1 MKKIFI
7 KINLFF
13 LSLLILLTI
22 ILSTTGIET
31 AKFNNLISD
40 KINANN
46 QKINLELQKIKF
58 KFDLKNLSLFLETS
72 DPNLEYQNYR
82 MPVQNIKVYLG
93 LLSIFKSEAKINMV
107 NITSKEIEIS
117 ELKKI
122 VIQMKPSSLTSFINN
137 RIEKGKI
144 NTNIEIYLSN
154 NQKMENYI
162 IKGEVKDMVIKLDS
176 DLKLNKTDFDFF
188 ADQSD
193 ILIKNIRSKS
203 EGVSIDNGSLKIVKG
218 EAVNLEADLN
228 TKIDIKKDSK
238 LKFLPQL
245 RKINIINGETTLN
258 AKLDH
263 FLNITF
269 DKTFKV
275 TDFSYKNK
283 GNVQNL
289 FFKLKKPVSSTF
301 LQEEINTV
309 YIKKTELLFSL
320 NSKKKNNITA
330 TGKYSFNNKNFQN
343 YKIENNFFN
352 QNFDLNLNLD
362 FSEIVNIE
370 LLNYKK
376 EVNKVAKIFLDIEK
390 NKKFI
395 SIKKIDYLE
404 DQNSI
409 VVKDLSF
416 EERDIVSL
424 KNIKVK
430 TYDKDGLKN
439 DFILD
444 FNNII
449 KVYGDKYDATNLNRL
464 LNQKSKENIFRK
476 INKNI
481 DIDLKK
487 IDTPLSEK
495 ISNFKLIGKVEKGKF
510 VKISSKGD
518 FGDDRFLDITLKSNK
533 DGKKYLE
540 VYSDLPQP
548 LLSNY
553 SFFKGLTG
561 GNMTFSSIIQKKNS
575 TSKLIIKNFKIVN
588 APGVV
593 KLLSLADFGGLA
605 DLAEGEGLSFET
617 MEIKMS
623 NNNGFLK
630 LDEIYAVGP
639 SISVLMEGYKEES
652 GLTSLRGTLVPA
664 KNLNKIL
671 SKIPVIG
678 NIIIPQEVGEGLF
691 GVSFKMKGMP
701 GKIKTTINPIK
712 TLTPRFITRAL
723 EKSKQSK

>member
-712 TLTPRFITRAL
+712 TLTPRFITKAL
-723 EKSKQSK
+723 EKSKQAK

>member
-1 MKKIFI
+1 MTKILI

-13 LSLLILLTI
+13 LSLLLLLI
-22 ILSTTGIET
+22 IVLSTTGIET
-31 AKFNNLISD
+31 AKFNSLISE
-40 KINANN
+40 KINTNN
-46 QKINLELQKIKF
+46 QKIFLELKKIKF
-58 KFDLKNLSLFLETS
+58 KFDIKNLSLFLETS
-72 DPNLEYQNYR
+72 NPYLEYQNSR
-82 MPVQNIKVYLG
+82 MPVDNIKVYLG
-93 LLSIFKSEAKINMV
+93 LLSIFNSEAKINMV
-107 NITSKEIEIS
+107 NIISKEIEIS

-122 VIQMKPSSLTSFINN
+122 VIQMKPSNLNSFINN

-154 NQKMENYI
+154 TQKIENYI
-162 IKGEVKDMVIKLDS
+162 IKGEVKDMVIKLDT
-176 DLKLNKTDFDFF
+176 DLRLSKTNFNFF

-193 ILIKNIRSKS
+193 ILIKNIKSKS
-203 EGVSIDNGSLKIVKG
+203 EGVSIDNGSLKIEKG
-218 EAVNLEADLN
+218 EDISLKADLN

-238 LKFLPQL
+238 LKFLPLL
-245 RKINIINGETTLN
+245 RKINIINNETTLN
-258 AKLDH
+258 GKLDH
-263 FLNITF
+263 FLNLTF

-283 GNVQNL
+283 GNVNDL
-289 FFKLKKPVSSTF
+289 FLKLKKPVSSTF
-301 LQEEINTV
+301 LQDKIDSI
-309 YIKKTELLFSL
+309 YIKKTDLLLSL
-320 NSKKKNNITA
+320 NSNNKNNITA

-343 YKIENNFFN
+343 YKINNNFFKE
-352 QNFDLNLNLD
+352 NFDLNLNLD
-362 FSEIVNIE
+362 FSEIINIE

-376 EVNKVAKIFLDIEK
+376 EVNKVAKIFLNIKK

-395 SIKKIDYLE
+395 SVKQIDYSE
-404 DQNSI
+404 DQNLITVS
-409 VVKDLSF
+409 DLKF
-416 EERDIVSL
+416 EKKDIVSL
-424 KNIKVK
+424 KKIKVK
-430 TYDKDGLKN
+430 TYDKDELKN
-439 DFILD
+439 NFILD
-444 FNNII
+444 FNKII
-449 KVYGDKYDATNLNRL
+449 KVYGDKYDATNLNKF
-464 LNQKSKENIFRK
+464 LNQKSKENILEK
-476 INKNI
+476 INKKI

-495 ISNFKLIGKVEKGKF
+495 LSNFKLIGKIEKGKF
-510 VKISSKGD
+510 IKISAKGD
-518 FGDDRFLDITLKSNK
+518 FGNDRFLDITMKNSK

-561 GNMTFSSIIQKKNS
+561 GNLTFSSIIQNKNS

-617 MEIKMS
+617 MEIKLS
-623 NNNGFLK
+623 NNEGFLK
-630 LDEIYAVGP
+630 IDEIYAVGP

-701 GKIKTTINPIK
+701 GKLKTTINPIK
-712 TLTPRFITRAL
+712 TLTPRFITKAL
-723 EKSKQSK
+723 EKSKQPK

>member
-320 NSKKKNNITA
+320 NSKKK
-330 TGKYSFNNKNFQN
+330 K
-343 YKIENNFFN
+343 
-352 QNFDLNLNLD
+352 
-362 FSEIVNIE
+362 
-370 LLNYKK
+370 
-376 EVNKVAKIFLDIEK
+376 
-390 NKKFI
+390 
-395 SIKKIDYLE
+395 
-404 DQNSI
+404 
-409 VVKDLSF
+409 
-416 EERDIVSL
+416 
-424 KNIKVK
+424 
-430 TYDKDGLKN
+430 
-439 DFILD
+439 
-444 FNNII
+444 
-449 KVYGDKYDATNLNRL
+449 
-464 LNQKSKENIFRK
+464 
-476 INKNI
+476 
-481 DIDLKK
+481 
-487 IDTPLSEK
+487 
-495 ISNFKLIGKVEKGKF
+495 
-510 VKISSKGD
+510 
-518 FGDDRFLDITLKSNK
+518 
-533 DGKKYLE
+533 
-540 VYSDLPQP
+540 
-548 LLSNY
+548 
-553 SFFKGLTG
+553 
-561 GNMTFSSIIQKKNS
+561 
-575 TSKLIIKNFKIVN
+575 
-588 APGVV
+588 
-593 KLLSLADFGGLA
+593 
-605 DLAEGEGLSFET
+605 
-617 MEIKMS
+617 
-623 NNNGFLK
+623 
-630 LDEIYAVGP
+630 
-639 SISVLMEGYKEES
+639 
-652 GLTSLRGTLVPA
+652 
-664 KNLNKIL
+664 
-671 SKIPVIG
+671 
-678 NIIIPQEVGEGLF
+678 
-691 GVSFKMKGMP
+691 
-701 GKIKTTINPIK
+701 
-712 TLTPRFITRAL
+712 
-723 EKSKQSK
+723 